1 MLRFKLDD
9 LDHFVIG
16 QVTSLKT
23 NQDEIFTLATPRAFM
38 DQKRFYIVN
47 NFSSI
52 ADSFS
57 ELVDVSLVSFVRCDV
72 KLPSFPTLFLKTY
85 TFLSF

>member
-1 MLRFKLDD
+1 
-9 LDHFVIG
+9 
-16 QVTSLKT
+16 
-23 NQDEIFTLATPRAFM
+23 M

-72 KLPSFPTLFLKTY
+72 KLPSFPTLFL
-85 TFLSF
+85 